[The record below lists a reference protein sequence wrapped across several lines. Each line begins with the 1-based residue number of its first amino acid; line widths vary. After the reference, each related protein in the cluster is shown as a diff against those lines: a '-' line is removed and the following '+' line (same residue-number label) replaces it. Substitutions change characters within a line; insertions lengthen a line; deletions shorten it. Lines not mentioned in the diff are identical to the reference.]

1 MINSLKFL
9 VSGPYE
15 AFTEERKQSI
25 KIATI
30 VKKIV
35 ARKSRSIRNRVIAE
49 ERKKAIKIKVG
60 GGYELENCL
69 FGVPEKKKRLEAD
82 RIFEK

>member
-1 MINSLKFL
+1 M
-9 VSGPYE
+9 
-15 AFTEERKQSI
+15 
-25 KIATI
+25 
-30 VKKIV
+30 